1 MDESLIN
8 RILEKYD
15 IKCNS
20 SLIKIEVM
28 NQYSHIFI
36 MDLQGK
42 KLIVKILDKFKYDNL
57 ENIYNCLSD
66 NIYVEKPLK
75 TIDGKYNFTYKDK
88 VIIVYRELQKINTI
102 PSPVWWANCLNSIHN
117 TRVNCNNFS
126 KFNLNLSEETLNLFK
141 NASQYIGYETKRKI
155 QYLLNNVSENEPIS
169 NSKLVL
175 CHNDPYN
182 SNVMQDN
189 NEYKLIDTDGMGLS
203 LKEIDFQRLF
213 HNNVISS
220 LDINNS
226 IDFFDKF
233 ICNYEKNKNDK
244 IDINLLKKIYIYDLI
259 RAFSWLTIVSNDKNR
274 LDRERQ
280 LEQLS
285 LYEKSIIEE
294 KHLKVLKKL

>member
-1 MDESLIN
+1 MDESLIKI
-8 RILEKYD
+8 ILEKYD
-15 IKCNS
+15 IKCDS

-28 NQYSHIFI
+28 NQYPHIFI
-36 MDLQGK
+36 MYLQGK

-75 TIDGKYNFTYKDK
+75 TIDGKYNFIDK
-88 VIIVYRELQKINTI
+88 NRIIIVYRELQEINTI

-117 TRVNCNNFS
+117 TNVNYDYFS
-126 KFNLNLSEETLNLFK
+126 KLNFNLSEETLNLFK
-141 NASQYIGYETKRKI
+141 NASKYIDYETKRKI
-155 QYLLNNVSENEPIS
+155 LYLLNRVSENEPIS
-169 NSKLVL
+169 NRKLVL

-203 LKEIDFQRLF
+203 LKEFDIQRLF
-213 HNNVISS
+213 HNNVIAS
-220 LDINNS
+220 LDIDDS
-226 IDFFDKF
+226 LEFFDKF

-244 IDINLLKKIYIYDLI
+244 IDINLLKRIYIYDLI
-259 RAFSWLTIVSNDKNR
+259 RAFSWLSIVSNDKNR

-280 LEQLS
+280 LEQLD